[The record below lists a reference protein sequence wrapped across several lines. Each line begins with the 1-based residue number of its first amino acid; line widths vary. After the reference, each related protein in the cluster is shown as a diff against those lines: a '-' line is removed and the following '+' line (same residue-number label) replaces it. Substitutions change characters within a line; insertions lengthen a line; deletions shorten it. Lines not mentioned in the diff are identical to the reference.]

1 MSDRS
6 GGIRSGVRRLF
17 RIALRRP
24 DITHAD
30 MDEELRFHF
39 DERVERFVARGM
51 SRNDA
56 AAEAQR
62 RLGGTIDSTRE
73 RLHHSADQRERTM
86 AMHERIEE
94 IVQDLRHAARGLA
107 RRPGFTATAVLTLA
121 IGIGANT
128 AIFSA
133 VNALMFRPLPFRN
146 PGQLVD
152 VSFSVP
158 GRDGLPARTGFPWSW
173 MKYRTFRDAQQVF
186 QDNALWTQ
194 GNFSLTGDDAERLS
208 GEWAGAHYLS
218 TLGVAPAL
226 GRAFDPADDDSYDT
240 RKVVLISDDLWKR
253 RFNADPAIVGKD
265 ISIER
270 AQFEIIGVMPQGFKG
285 LSGAA
290 ELFVPITTRT
300 MADIGPTQAWSHEFK
315 LVARL
320 KNGVPLAQA
329 TGAAPQWSGAIAAAW
344 PDPGHD
350 APWDVSVAPL
360 DAGRVSPQ
368 VRQSLF
374 VLFGAV
380 GLVLLIACVNLASL
394 LLGRAAARRQEIAI
408 RLALGAGRARLVR
421 FLLTESSLLA
431 LLGGAASIGVALWGT
446 RALAAANPAETL
458 RVQNLSGLGVTGFS
472 SIHLDATA
480 LAFTLAV
487 SVAVGLLFGL
497 VPALQATRPT
507 LSHDMKAGQT
517 SHGRGLRWFTSRRSL
532 VVTEVALAIV
542 LLAGSGL
549 MIRSLANL
557 LGVNAGFDP
566 RDVLTVRLTMPRGV
580 VAHDSLPGFYD
591 RLLTELGGLPGVTNV
606 ALGDSPPLGGG
617 SNTTR
622 INFNPPGVDPTLAS
636 KLPIVGVHWIT
647 PSWPATLGVPLK
659 RGRLF
664 NADDR
669 LGAPK
674 SILVSESAAR
684 KFWPGEDPIGKR
696 AGIWQG
702 GFDDGA
708 TVVGVIGDVR
718 YHTIDSLPITD
729 VYIPYAQ
736 SPAPRMMIF
745 MRTSRGEPLTL
756 VPAVRRIVSG
766 LVPGLPVFDIQSMA
780 TRSAVATAQA
790 RFSASLLALF
800 AAAAL
805 ALAAIGIYGV
815 MSFMVLQRTREIGIR
830 MALGAQRSQVLRAVI
845 GEGLALAGFGGAI
858 GVVAAVAFTR
868 VLRSMLFDVK
878 LDDPATYTSI
888 VVLLGLIAL
897 GASWLPARKAAR
909 VEPTEALRSS

>member
-1 MSDRS
+1 MSERPH
-6 GGIRSGVRRLF
+6 GIRAGVRRLF
-17 RIALRRP
+17 RLAVRRP
-24 DITHAD
+24 DIVRDD
-30 MDEELRFHF
+30 MDAEISFHVN
-39 DERVERFVARGM
+39 ERVEYFVARGM
-51 SRNDA
+51 SRDEA
-56 AAEAQR
+56 IAEARR
-62 RLGGTIDSTRE
+62 RLGDDYDSARE

-94 IVQDLRHAARGLA
+94 LAQDLRHAARGLA
-107 RRPGFTATAVLTLA
+107 RRPGFTVTAVLTLA

-146 PGQLVD
+146 PGQLAD
-152 VSFSVP
+152 VSFSAP
-158 GRDGLPARTGFPWSW
+158 ARDGAPPVTGLPWSW

-186 QDNALWTQ
+186 QDNALWQQ

-218 TLGVAPAL
+218 TLGVAPAI
-226 GRAFDPADDDSYDT
+226 GHAFDPADDDGYDT
-240 RKVVLISDDLWKR
+240 RKVVLLSDDLWKR
-253 RFNADPAIVGKD
+253 RFNADPVIVGKQ

-270 AQFEIIGVMPQGFKG
+270 TPFEVIGVMPQGFKG
-285 LSGAA
+285 LSGVA

-329 TGAAPQWSGAIAAAW
+329 VGAAPQWTKAIDAAW
-344 PDPGHD
+344 PDPDHE
-350 APWDVSVAPL
+350 APWDVRVASL
-360 DAGRVSPQ
+360 DAGRVSPM
-368 VRQSLF
+368 VRQSLL

-380 GLVLLIACVNLASL
+380 GVVLLIACVNLASL
-394 LLGRAAARRQEIAI
+394 LLGRATARRQEIAI

-421 FLLTESSLLA
+421 FLLAESALLA
-431 LLGGAASIGVALWGT
+431 MLGGAASVGVALWGT

-458 RVQNLSGLGVTGFS
+458 RVQNISGLGVTGFA
-472 SIHLDATA
+472 SIHLDVTA
-480 LAFTLAV
+480 LAFTLAI
-487 SVAVGLLFGL
+487 SVIVGLLFGL
-497 VPALQATRPT
+497 VPALQATRPG
-507 LSHDMKAGQT
+507 LSHDMKTGHA

-557 LGVNAGFDP
+557 LGVNAGFEP
-566 RDVLTVRLTMPRGV
+566 KGVLSLRLTMPRGV
-580 VAHDSLPGFYD
+580 VARDSLPGFYD
-591 RLLTELGGLPGVTNV
+591 RLLVELGALPGVTNV

-617 SNTTR
+617 GNTTR
-622 INFNPPGVDPTLAS
+622 INLNPPATDPSLAGTL
-636 KLPIVGVHWIT
+636 PRIGVHWIT

-669 LGAPK
+669 FGGPK
-674 SILVSESAAR
+674 SILVSETAAR

-702 GFDDGA
+702 GFQDGA

-718 YHTIDSLPITD
+718 YRTVDSLPIAD

-736 SPAPRMMIF
+736 SPEPRMMIF
-745 MRTSRGEPLTL
+745 VRTSRGDPLTL

-766 LVPGLPVFDIQSMA
+766 LVPGLPVFDIQSMV

-815 MSFMVLQRTREIGIR
+815 MSFLVLQRTREIGIR
-830 MALGAQRSQVLRAVI
+830 MALGAQQSQVLHGVI
-845 GEGLALAGFGGAI
+845 GEGLVLAGLGGAVGI
-858 GVVAAVAFTR
+858 AAAFAFTR
-868 VLRSMLFDVK
+868 VLGSMLFDVK
-878 LDDPATYTSI
+878 PGDPATYAVI
-888 VVLLGLIAL
+888 VLLLGIVAL
-897 GASWLPARKAAR
+897 GASWPPARRAAK
-909 VEPTEALRSS
+909 VEPTEALRAS